1 MTRHGENEGAANVIP
16 LDDKA
21 EHLMVQIARMAYLQQ
36 KTLTEIAAETGINR
50 WRVSRLLQE
59 ARDLGIVRIEIVP
72 RSGRC
77 PDLETELIARFGL
90 RDAVVVPGQA
100 VVVPGQ
106 ADGVQGMEGIAQAAG
121 QYLASL
127 KPRPSVVGVS
137 WGRTMSAV
145 AHWLPSRWNEGV
157 TVVQINGT
165 VALNAN
171 SERTNDVAETF
182 ARKASGRY
190 VPLPVPAIVG
200 ERATR
205 EVLERDRIVRD
216 VLELAR
222 SAQVLCFSFGSL
234 DHDSVLLQ
242 SGNVLEAEQRAL
254 IDAGAIG
261 DVLSRFIDRHGAVVD
276 RDMDDRTIG
285 LPLDILKNHPHAI
298 GIAAGRAKHD
308 VTIGVLR
315 AGLVSV
321 LVTDEATATH
331 VLEYAK

>member
-1 MTRHGENEGAANVIP
+1 MTRQGENEAGTNVVP
-16 LDDKA
+16 LD
-21 EHLMVQIARMAYLQQ
+21 ENVGQLMVQIARMAYQQ
-36 KTLTEIAAETGINR
+36 DRTLTEIAVETGINR

-77 PDLETELIARFGL
+77 PDLETGLITRFGL
-90 RDAVVVPGQA
+90 RDAIVVPGQGDA
-100 VVVPGQ
+100 GQ
-106 ADGVQGMEGIAQAAG
+106 GPEGIAKAAG
-121 QYLASL
+121 QYLATM

-145 AHWLPSRWNEGV
+145 AHWLPPRWNENV

-165 VALNAN
+165 VALSAIG
-171 SERTNDVAETF
+171 ERPNDVAETF
-182 ARKASGRY
+182 ARKGNGRY

-200 ERATR
+200 EKLTR

-234 DHDSVLLQ
+234 DEESVLLQ
-242 SGNVLEAEQRAL
+242 SGNILKAELRGLLE
-254 IDAGAIG
+254 AGAIG
-261 DVLSRFIDRHGAVVD
+261 DVLSRFVD
-276 RDMDDRTIG
+276 RTGAIVDPAMDDRTIG
-285 LPLDILKNHPHAI
+285 LSLDDLKKHPHAI
-298 GIAAGRAKHD
+298 GIAAGPAKRD
-308 VTIGVLR
+308 VTLGALR

-321 LVTDEATATH
+321 LVTDEATAVH
-331 VLEYAK
+331 VLEYER